1 MGGVIANITAVSILL
16 GLASG
21 CADLIPSP
29 SRSKNDLMFLTAEEK
44 TILSQ
49 GLRFPTNKKIA
60 INIAKRADRSDC
72 DPGPMRFMLSVC
84 DQFAT
89 TAAYMF
95 ANQGD
100 HIEAYKYK
108 KKNESKLD
116 IIGIDSSTS
125 LNAKYLRYI
134 IYSAIGDPSS
144 KSYVYEGYFALMR
157 EPALLSGMRLNF
169 PIRPL
174 KIENFASDVG
184 SEHGVEAAKK
194 ASMFVEK
201 IHYPLTNEIDKILSH
216 QDESE
221 RYPKIIVLY
230 EQAINAVN
238 RLQLGFPYIE
248 FLRKEKDKYRE
259 TYEYLLKQ

>member
-72 DPGPMRFMLSVC
+72 DPGPMRSMLSVC

-100 HIEAYKYK
+100 HIEAYKYIK
-108 KKNESKLD
+108 KMNQNW
-116 IIGIDSSTS
+116 TS
-125 LNAKYLRYI
+125 LELIHR
-134 IYSAIGDPSS
+134 
-144 KSYVYEGYFALMR
+144 
-157 EPALLSGMRLNF
+157 LL
-169 PIRPL
+169 
-174 KIENFASDVG
+174 
-184 SEHGVEAAKK
+184 
-194 ASMFVEK
+194 
-201 IHYPLTNEIDKILSH
+201 
-216 QDESE
+216 
-221 RYPKIIVLY
+221 
-230 EQAINAVN
+230 
-238 RLQLGFPYIE
+238 
-248 FLRKEKDKYRE
+248 
-259 TYEYLLKQ
+259 